1 MIRKR
6 LSMSMRLDRNAVI
19 SLWLGTLALVAAF
32 APSFNLVFSLFMLA
46 MGLAIPTI
54 AYLLWP
60 IPRLEPLVI
69 PAEIGEPAPRE
80 LPRRG
85 HAS

>member
-1 MIRKR
+1 
-6 LSMSMRLDRNAVI
+6 MSMRLDRNAVI
-19 SLWLGTLALVAAF
+19 SLWVGTLALVAAF

-60 IPRLEPLVI
+60 PPPLEPVVVT
-69 PAEIGEPAPRE
+69 AAIGEPAPRQ

-85 HAS
+85 HAL